1 MSSRFDVNKDGSLS
15 QAEIRDAREVVVL
28 ELQEEKAETQRK
40 FGWVAMCS
48 MIGFTVALFS
58 PVVSVERVTA
68 LSGAIDMFYISM
80 AGIIGAVVGVTTWMT
95 NSRMQ
100 TYSGGYQSYYE
111 EAEAEPE
118 PTEYRIGRY
127 GKTS

>member
-1 MSSRFDVNKDGSLS
+1 MSSRFDVNRDGSLS

-40 FGWVAMCS
+40 FGWVAMVS
-48 MIGFTVALFS
+48 MIGFTGALFS
-58 PVVSVERVTA
+58 PIVSVERVTA
-68 LSGAIDMFYISM
+68 LAGAIDMFYISM

-100 TYSGGYQSYYE
+100 TYNSGYQSYYE
-111 EAEAEPE
+111 EEPE
-118 PTEYRIGRY
+118 HTGYRIGRY